1 MTRSLQLDVM
11 TQAAFAA
18 GDVLNG
24 YLAQGADLPR
34 RTKASAADLVSI
46 ADEEAERII
55 IEHLTTAFPS
65 YAVLGEETGAS
76 NAGQSDYCWII
87 DPLDGTMN
95 YLCGSP
101 LFGVSIG
108 LARGDD
114 LIAGVIHLPRLG
126 ETFWAELG
134 RGAFLNGRRIGLSSR
149 TTLADA
155 VLACGF
161 PVPGKSEPDAFL
173 GQLAAIIPQ
182 AGGMRR
188 TGAASVDMAY
198 VAAGRWDAYW
208 EAVMGPWDLAAG
220 AVLIREAGGVATE
233 LGGRAATRL
242 SQSVLAA
249 SPALHAAL
257 AGVIQGVEAS

>member
-1 MTRSLQLDVM
+1 MTVSLHLEVM
-11 TQAAFAA
+11 TQAAMAA
-18 GDVLNG
+18 GQVLNG
-24 YLAQGADLPR
+24 YLAEGAELR
-34 RTKASAADLVSI
+34 RRAKASAADLVSI
-46 ADEEAERII
+46 ADEEAERVI
-55 IEHLTTAFPS
+55 IEHLAAAFPR
-65 YAVLGEETGAS
+65 YAILGEETGAS
-76 NAGQSDYCWII
+76 NTGLSDYCWII

-114 LIAGVIHLPRLG
+114 LIAGVIHLPGLG
-126 ETFWAELG
+126 ETYWAEQG

-149 TTLADA
+149 TRLADA

-161 PVPGKSEPDAFL
+161 PVPGKSGPDVFL
-173 GQLAAIIPQ
+173 GQLATIIPQ

-220 AVLIREAGGVATE
+220 AVLIREAGGVVTE
-233 LGGRAATRL
+233 LDGGTMTPL
-242 SQSVLAA
+242 SQNVLAA
-249 SPALHAAL
+249 APALHAVL
-257 AGVIQGVEAS
+257 ADLMRSGEGD